1 MVRLT
6 TLVLS
11 LACSALASPFSKQ
24 HGNGHLERIK
34 VPSFAN
40 ASVTTRDDVRGALYD
55 RAKPSFICDATCKAC
70 VAKIPKK
77 GKGKSTPR
85 SLAAALHE
93 RTLDDIEDLWGGRGE
108 TNDYVIKQ
116 ITEVAGRGDELDWS
130 MLQHDA
136 VSGHGPW
143 KGKDLRKYIQGIMG
157 CTAVAIVSDKGYW
170 FAHFMETGF
179 LDRHDNWK
187 NKIIKPLKEG
197 TTKFTRP
204 LSLAGSGGIL
214 NRGNN
219 VKIYVST
226 PRTKTST
233 EQNPTLLY
241 KAKVQELMSHITGS
255 DSPFHGAQVITRG
268 YLKPEDDKQAEE
280 FHKLAN
286 GKVLI
291 EYTNDQLDIDGN
303 QPNPKEQMYR
313 VWLEQK
319 YFEHR
324 FPK

>member
-40 ASVTTRDDVRGALYD
+40 ASVTTRDDVRSALYD

-157 CTAVAIVSDKGYW
+157 
-170 FAHFMETGF
+170 
-179 LDRHDNWK
+179 
-187 NKIIKPLKEG
+187 
-197 TTKFTRP
+197 
-204 LSLAGSGGIL
+204 
-214 NRGNN
+214 
-219 VKIYVST
+219 
-226 PRTKTST
+226 
-233 EQNPTLLY
+233 
-241 KAKVQELMSHITGS
+241 
-255 DSPFHGAQVITRG
+255 
-268 YLKPEDDKQAEE
+268 
-280 FHKLAN
+280 
-286 GKVLI
+286 
-291 EYTNDQLDIDGN
+291 
-303 QPNPKEQMYR
+303 
-313 VWLEQK
+313 
-319 YFEHR
+319 
-324 FPK
+324 